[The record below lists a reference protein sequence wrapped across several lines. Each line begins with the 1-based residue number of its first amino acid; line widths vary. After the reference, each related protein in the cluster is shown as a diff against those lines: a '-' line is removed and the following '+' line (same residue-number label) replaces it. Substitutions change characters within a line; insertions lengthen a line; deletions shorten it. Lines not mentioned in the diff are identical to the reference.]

1 MNEKMMK
8 EFSELDWSEAVK
20 VANETASHL
29 KEIAEYMQT
38 DVRDYDAE
46 KVSSYIMLFM
56 KDLEELDYMGD
67 DINAVFEKNDFE
79 HSINSVNCDGDSDS
93 R

>member
-29 KEIAEYMQT
+29 KEIAEYMQN

-46 KVSSYIMLFM
+46 KVSSYIMQFM
-56 KDLEELDYMGD
+56 KELEELDDLGD
-67 DINAVFEKNDFE
+67 EINAIFEKDDFE
-79 HSINSVNCDGDSDS
+79 HSINSVNCDGYSDS